1 MQRTQRLRFTWTIK
15 HFDVDL
21 LTIGD
26 TLESAKFSLD
36 RSTIASD
43 WKLWLYPTFNRHL
56 SLRVCLLSDYDNK
69 ISAKYSFSLVNAYG
83 EHVNKKESFAF
94 KYLYTRDG
102 VDDVNDEEN
111 LFLNKEKSYIE
122 ADEYVALDKQL
133 LTDYMVDD
141 ALTVCCELELATHVP
156 YHVTSD
162 LATVWLSSKS
172 TMQRCSNSDCFTVKP
187 LGSAFSPV
195 ACCRINNHNI
205 KWVANYKGNLP
216 ILSLINAPS
225 LWSVKLMYTMKNG
238 QKKYIWL
245 NETRT
250 SSVFSGNDNYKFS
263 AVYSVQS
270 TKTKQ
275 ILGQQEENFKPKITV
290 ASKDQNI
297 TKFVNKIE
305 SSVYSSNIEY
315 FQKLCSFNDSKE
327 FSDITLIVDKRELKA
342 HKIILASRSS
352 VWHKYLSENKDQ
364 FVNITEFNYETMVAL
379 LEYFYSGKLS
389 TTITDNV
396 YEELLIA
403 AGKYDLHD
411 MKNVCVAALE
421 DSRSSRCSDGYETRL

>member
-1 MQRTQRLRFTWTIK
+1 MQTTQKLRFTWTIK
-15 HFDVDL
+15 HFDIDL
-21 LTIGD
+21 LTTGD

-36 RSTIASD
+36 HNTIASD

-56 SLRVCLLSDYDNK
+56 SLRVCLLNDYDNK
-69 ISAKYSFSLVNAYG
+69 ISAKHSFSLVNANG
-83 EHVNKKESFAF
+83 ELVNKTECSAF

-102 VDDVNDEEN
+102 VDDIDDDEN

-156 YHVTSD
+156 YQVTSD
-162 LATVWLSSKS
+162 MANIWLSSKS
-172 TMQRCSNSDCFTVKP
+172 TIERCSNSDSFTVKP
-187 LGSAFSPV
+187 LDSAFSPV
-195 ACCRINNHNI
+195 ACCRINNHNT

-216 ILSLINAPS
+216 ILSLMNAPR
-225 LWSVKLMYTMKNG
+225 LWSVKLMYIIKNG
-238 QKKYIWL
+238 QSKFIWL

-250 SSVFSGNDNYKFS
+250 SSVFSGNDNYRFS

-275 ILGQQEENFKPKITV
+275 MLERQEGHFKPEIKV
-290 ASKDQNI
+290 PSKNSNNSEFFNQSTSSDHSNNI
-297 TKFVNKIE
+297 D
-305 SSVYSSNIEY
+305 Y
-315 FQKLCSFNDSKE
+315 FQRLRSFNASKE
-327 FSDITLIVDKRELKA
+327 FSDITLIVEGRELKA

-364 FVNITEFNYETMVAL
+364 FVNITEFNYKTMVAL
-379 LEYFYSGKLS
+379 LEYFYSGQLS
-389 TTITDNV
+389 TTITDNT

-403 AGKYDLHD
+403 AGRYDLQN
-411 MKNVCVAALE
+411 MKNVCVAALKN
-421 DSRSSRCSDGYETRL
+421 SGSSRYSDGYDTRL